1 MALLTSRAERKLEMT
16 LTLFL
21 AVTAA
26 LWVTLNAPQ
35 PVLVP
40 VAVTKGGAD
49 G

>member
-1 MALLTSRAERKLEMT
+1 MT

-21 AVTAA
+21 ATVAA

-35 PVLVP
+35 PILVP
-40 VAVTKGGAD
+40 VVVTKGGTD